1 MRRLIGILLLCLA
14 STALGQSYPSR
25 PVRLIVPFPPGG
37 GADVVGRLLAES
49 LSKRWKQ
56 AVVVDN
62 RGGAATIIGTD
73 AVAKAAPDGYTL
85 LLATDI
91 HAINAASGMDLPFD
105 PIKDLA
111 PVAKVIEFPLLL
123 LASSKSGLR
132 TVGDIV
138 SEAKKQPGKLSAGSL
153 GNNSPH
159 FLSFRLL
166 ERVAGIQL
174 LDVPYKGSGPAMTDL
189 LGGQIDLM
197 FGGISA
203 GLSTAQGGRAVSV
216 ATTGT
221 KRDPAAAE
229 LPTVIEAGYPGYVMM
244 PWMCILAPAATPA
257 DVLKRVNAD
266 IVAALNDP
274 ALAKRLIEA
283 GYTPAPSTPTELG
296 THIRTEIDKFRDLM
310 KGLAKPATPS

>member
-1 MRRLIGILLLCLA
+1 MRKILLALSMLA
-14 STALGQSYPSR
+14 SAAFAQDYPSR
-25 PVRLIVPFPPGG
+25 SVRLVVPFPPGG
-37 GADVVGRLLAES
+37 GADVVGRFLADD
-49 LSKRWKQ
+49 LAKRWKQ
-56 AVVVDN
+56 PVVVDN

-73 AVAKAAPDGYTL
+73 AVVKSAPDGYTL

-105 PIKDLA
+105 PLKDLV

-132 TVGDIV
+132 SVQDIV
-138 SEAKKQPGKLSAGSL
+138 REAKKNPGKLAAGSL
-153 GNNSPH
+153 GSTSPH

-166 ERVAGIQL
+166 EQVAGIQL
-174 LDVPYKGSGPAMTDL
+174 LDVPYKGSGPAMNDL

-203 GLSTAQGGRAVSV
+203 GLKTAQGGRAISV

-221 KRDPAAAE
+221 KRDPAAAD

-244 PWMCILAPAATPA
+244 PWMCILAPARTPA
-257 DVLKRVNAD
+257 EIVKRANAD
-266 IVAALNDP
+266 VVAALNDP
-274 ALAKRLIEA
+274 ALARKLAEA
-283 GYTPAPSTPTELG
+283 GYTPAPSSPGELDA
-296 THIRTEIDKFRDLM
+296 HIRKEIDKFRELM
-310 KGLAKPATPS
+310 KGLKKPATPS